1 MALSEYKGEEII
13 AKIIIKGGKKTEERV
28 YMPRTV
34 NNDPAGKDA
43 YIIGNGPSRIGFD
56 LYKLPQDSYGC
67 NAVYRDYEPD
77 FLIVV
82 DRRMY
87 TEIKDSE
94 YLEKNI
100 VYTNHFNMTRLG
112 GSSHL
117 IPENPHMGAGTT
129 AMHIAIHDGHTNLI
143 CLGFDCAEDG
153 PNLNVYTGTN
163 AYDSA
168 ETVVHQTVWGRQITQ
183 FIREHSDIQWTFVE
197 GNIPNDILTLDNVS
211 TMTYE
216 QLNNKCTA
224 TSN

>member
-197 GNIPNDILTLDNVS
+197 GNIPSDISTLDNVS

>member
-112 GSSHL
+112 GNSHL
-117 IPENPHMGAGTT
+117 IPANPHMGAGTT

-143 CLGFDCAEDG
+143 CLGFDCAVDG

-163 AYDSA
+163 AYDTA
-168 ETVVHQTVWGRQITQ
+168 TTIVHQTVWGRQITQ
-183 FIREHSDIQWTFVE
+183 FIKDHSDIQWTFVE
-197 GNIPNDILTLDNVS
+197 GNIPTDILHLDNVS

-216 QLNNKCTA
+216 QLNKKCTA

>member
-28 YMPRTV
+28 FMPRTV
-34 NNDPAGKDA
+34 HNDPADKDA

-56 LYKLPQDSYGC
+56 LYTLPQDSYGC

-94 YLEKNI
+94 YIEKNI
-100 VYTNHFNMTRLG
+100 VYTNHHNMSRLG
-112 GSSHL
+112 GPSHL
-117 IPENPHMGAGTT
+117 IPDNPHMGAGTT

-163 AYDSA
+163 AYDNA
-168 ETVVHQTVWGRQITQ
+168 ETIVHQTVWGRQITE
-183 FIREHSDIQWTFVE
+183 FIRKNPQVNWTFVE
-197 GNIPNDILTLDNVS
+197 GNIPKEILALDNVRAI
-211 TMTYE
+211 TYNE
-216 QLNNKCTA
+216 LNTYII
-224 TSN
+224 

>member
-197 GNIPNDILTLDNVS
+197 GNIPRDILTLDNVS

>member
-13 AKIIIKGGKKTEERV
+13 SKIIIKGGTKTEERV

-67 NAVYRDYEPD
+67 NALHRDYEPD

-100 VYTNHFNMTRLG
+100 VYTNHFK
-112 GSSHL
+112 
-117 IPENPHMGAGTT
+117 
-129 AMHIAIHDGHTNLI
+129 
-143 CLGFDCAEDG
+143 
-153 PNLNVYTGTN
+153 
-163 AYDSA
+163 YD
-168 ETVVHQTVWGRQITQ
+168 
-183 FIREHSDIQWTFVE
+183 
-197 GNIPNDILTLDNVS
+197 
-211 TMTYE
+211 
-216 QLNNKCTA
+216 
-224 TSN
+224 

>member
-197 GNIPNDILTLDNVS
+197 GNIPGDILTLDNVS

>member
-67 NAVYRDYEPD
+67 NALHRDYEPD

-117 IPENPHMGAGTT
+117 MPENPHMGAGTT

-168 ETVVHQTVWGRQITQ
+168 ETIVHQTVWGRQITK
-183 FIREHSDIQWTFVE
+183 FIKDNPNTQWTFVE
-197 GNIPNDILTLDNVS
+197 GNIPSDILNLDNVS

-224 TSN
+224 ISN